1 MDVYEV
7 DTDRWRDHARRV
19 EAHGQDVAGIAG
31 SARAMAAD
39 PLAYGVVL
47 APLGVR
53 MSLVQGAAAGAIDG
67 LSGVLA
73 VAADA
78 VRAGAAVSD
87 AVDDLVAATFRKAL
101 R

>member
-1 MDVYEV
+1 MDGYEV

-19 EAHGQDVAGIAG
+19 DAHGEDVAGIAVN
-31 SARAMAAD
+31 ARAMAAD

-53 MSLVQGAAAGAIDG
+53 MSLVQGAVASAIDG
-67 LSGVLA
+67 VSVVLA
-73 VAADA
+73 VTADA

-87 AVDDLVAATFRKAL
+87 AVDDVVGATFRKAL